1 MCLWLTFPFSFSL
14 FVPRGTLPLAM
25 YSYKTNTLQDKT
37 SWCHTCMCNSAF
49 IHLAIRSGAF
59 HQTVCIG
66 PIFPPCWL
74 FIAPLTA
81 HPFWWTRL
89 NTPYL
94 WRPLCSF
101 YSMHHIYSLYPH
113 ADSKTKIHLGLLIYG
128 HASLL
133 VFAPILLNTPLG
145 NFFLIDYLLI
155 FLLIIFFLNIKN
167 SY

>member
-1 MCLWLTFPFSFSL
+1 MCLWLTFPFSSSL

-37 SWCHTCMCNSAF
+37 SWCHTCMCNSTF
-49 IHLAIRSGAF
+49 MHLAIRSGAF

-81 HPFWWTRL
+81 PFLVDQVEIRL
-89 NTPYL
+89 ICGAL
-94 WRPLCSF
+94 WCTF

-113 ADSKTKIHLGLLIYG
+113 ADSETKIHLGLLIYG

-145 NFFLIDYLLI
+145 NFF
-155 FLLIIFFLNIKN
+155 
-167 SY
+167 